1 MAVDS
6 TGAAY
11 VAGYTASYD
20 LPTANPK
27 QNFNAGSNDV
37 FVAKLNPGG
46 NCAGLLHLPGRFG
59 RRPGIRNCGGRQR
72 GGRSSRLHHFSQFSG
87 NHRRPAGQNWRAR
100 RMPLS

>member
-1 MAVDS
+1 MDS

-11 VAGYTASYD
+11 VAGFTASYD

-46 NCAGLLHLPGRFG
+46 NGLVYCTYLGGSGDDRAFGIAVDGSGVRRRSRF
-59 RRPGIRNCGGRQR
+59 
-72 GGRSSRLHHFSQFSG
+72 HHFPQFPG
-87 NHRRPAGQNWRAR
+87 TPGALQTNWPAP